1 MYRLRWLYSVR
12 DKRRGLFRES
22 LPDLWRVPLGA
33 GTHSVSLTGLSAAIV
48 PTVYHP
54 SFQNFLDRRSRCTY
68 ICAMQIHRDAGE
80 DGMTLDEGAER
91 LHRLT
96 KELIRR
102 YQFRDWNQVCC
113 YGISISQSH
122 ILDALTEDGDLTMQ
136 QLARR
141 MFKSISTMTR
151 VAGQLVRKGYIKRR
165 QDAEDRRIVH
175 VSITPQGKAI
185 ITAIQRDMIETQKA
199 ILQTVPADEWAGAF
213 KVLEALSQGA
223 RRWQETCC
231 KV

>member
-1 MYRLRWLYSVR
+1 
-12 DKRRGLFRES
+12 
-22 LPDLWRVPLGA
+22 
-33 GTHSVSLTGLSAAIV
+33 
-48 PTVYHP
+48 
-54 SFQNFLDRRSRCTY
+54 
-68 ICAMQIHRDAGE
+68 
-80 DGMTLDEGAER
+80 MTPDEGAEQ

-102 YQFRDWNQVCC
+102 YQFRDWNQICC
-113 YGISISQSH
+113 YEISISQSH
-122 ILDALTEDGDLTMQ
+122 ILDVLAAEGDLSMQ

-165 QDAEDRRIVH
+165 QDAEDGRVVQ

-185 ITAIQRDMIETQKA
+185 LAAIQRDMIETQKA
-199 ILQTVPADEWAGAF
+199 VLQSIPVDEWAGAF
-213 KVLEALSQGA
+213 RLLEALAQGA

-231 KV
+231 TR

>member
-1 MYRLRWLYSVR
+1 M
-12 DKRRGLFRES
+12 
-22 LPDLWRVPLGA
+22 
-33 GTHSVSLTGLSAAIV
+33 
-48 PTVYHP
+48 
-54 SFQNFLDRRSRCTY
+54 
-68 ICAMQIHRDAGE
+68 
-80 DGMTLDEGAER
+80 MTLDEGAER

-102 YQFRDWNQVCC
+102 YQFRDWNQICC
-113 YGISISQSH
+113 YEISISQCH
-122 ILDALTEDGDLTMQ
+122 ILDVLAEEGDLTMQ

-165 QDAEDRRIVH
+165 QDAEDRRVVH

-185 ITAIQRDMIETQKA
+185 ASAINRDLVETQKA
-199 ILQTVPADEWAGAF
+199 ILKGIPASEWAGAF

-231 KV
+231 KA

>member
-1 MYRLRWLYSVR
+1 MI
-12 DKRRGLFRES
+12 
-22 LPDLWRVPLGA
+22 
-33 GTHSVSLTGLSAAIV
+33 GT
-48 PTVYHP
+48 
-54 SFQNFLDRRSRCTY
+54 
-68 ICAMQIHRDAGE
+68 M
-80 DGMTLDEGAER
+80 MTLDEGAER

-96 KELIRR
+96 KELLRR

-122 ILDALTEDGDLTMQ
+122 ILDVLVEEGDLTMQ

-141 MFKSISTMTR
+141 MFKSVSTMTR

-165 QDAEDRRIVH
+165 QDPEDRRIVH

-185 ITAIQRDMIETQKA
+185 IAAIQRDLIETQKA
-199 ILQTVPADEWAGAF
+199 VLQSVPAEEWAGAF
-213 KVLEALSQGA
+213 KVLEALSRGA

>member
-1 MYRLRWLYSVR
+1 
-12 DKRRGLFRES
+12 
-22 LPDLWRVPLGA
+22 
-33 GTHSVSLTGLSAAIV
+33 
-48 PTVYHP
+48 
-54 SFQNFLDRRSRCTY
+54 
-68 ICAMQIHRDAGE
+68 
-80 DGMTLDEGAER
+80 MTLDEGAER
-91 LHRLT
+91 LHCLT

-113 YGISISQSH
+113 YEISVSQCH
-122 ILDALTEDGDLTMQ
+122 ILDILAEEGDLTMQ

-165 QDAEDRRIVH
+165 LDAEDRRVVH

-185 ITAIQRDMIETQKA
+185 LAAIQHSMIETQKA
-199 ILQTVPADEWAGAF
+199 ILQAIPEREWTGAF
-213 KVLEALSQGA
+213 KVLEALTRGA

-231 KV
+231 KT